1 MLQNILAYIMDYLK
15 GIKVIKNLENGKDII
30 ASKIQR
36 YSQELTV
43 KNYDSHRFGTKSG
56 QLINKREINYFKY
69 YLKDI
74 RGKILDIACGTGRIT
89 AELIQKDRTVISLDS
104 SMNMLKI
111 TNQID
116 NSIPIN
122 ADLFNLPFSSDSFDA
137 LSIGRLFQHF
147 NDLEKILS
155 ETLRIVRPKG
165 FIAFDTFAWSPR
177 QVHFHFSKNSPLGV
191 FPHSSKQ
198 IKQILSTLNLK
209 LVRDDRAFLL
219 PPGLLKPLPVT
230 LFRLLEKLE
239 VIVPEKL
246 LARHFWL
253 IQKP

>member
-1 MLQNILAYIMDYLK
+1 M
-15 GIKVIKNLENGKDII
+15 GIKVIRDLENGRSITV
-30 ASKIQR
+30 SKKQR
-36 YSQELTV
+36 YSHEITV

-56 QLINKREINYFKY
+56 QLINKREIGYFKH
-69 YLKDI
+69 YLKGI
-74 RGKILDIACGTGRIT
+74 SGEILDIACGTGRIT
-89 AELIQKDRTVISLDS
+89 AELIREDRLVISLDS
-104 SMNMLKI
+104 SLNMLKI
-111 TNQID
+111 ASQIG
-116 NSIPIN
+116 NSIPLN
-122 ADLFNLPFSSDSFDA
+122 ADLFNLPFNSESFNA

-147 NDLEKILS
+147 DDLEMILS
-155 ETLRIVRPKG
+155 EALRIVKPRG
-165 FIAFDTFAWSPR
+165 FVAFDTFAWSPR
-177 QVHFHFSKNSPLGV
+177 QIHFLFSKNSPLGV

-198 IKQILSTLNLK
+198 IKQLLSALDLK

-239 VIVPEKL
+239 VIVPEKF